1 MPFSNMGKS
10 AWGAMW
16 VALLAFICCPGPV
29 RSAFSGIALSSK
41 ATAILVMLIGVA
53 LAMFIIRPARA
64 PRPAWCI
71 AILGAVAL
79 KVALASMLVTPGW
92 QGDYF
97 TGQKLHNGRAEA
109 LQPVLHRVDRELQ
122 YDGDTFG
129 LDFINDLQRS
139 VDFKPFV

>member
-1 MPFSNMGKS
+1 MSVSKVGMRVWS
-10 AWGAMW
+10 AMW
-16 VALLAFICCPGPV
+16 VALLAFICSPGPV

-92 QGDYF
+92 QGDYL
-97 TGQKLHNGRAEA
+97 TGQKLHNG
-109 LQPVLHRVDRELQ
+109 
-122 YDGDTFG
+122 
-129 LDFINDLQRS
+129 
-139 VDFKPFV
+139 